1 MTKLVLRPSLKA
13 TSFHIHVREGSRGGL
28 QRGGQGAVVW
38 KPRREISVV
47 GLRSEISAL
56 KISALK
62 ISELKTSALKISA
75 LKISALKISEN

>member
-1 MTKLVLRPSLKA
+1 VSYIEGV
-13 TSFHIHVREGSRGGL
+13 SFIEEYRL
-28 QRGGQGAVVW
+28 LW

-62 ISELKTSALKISA
+62 ISELKMSALKISA
-75 LKISALKISEN
+75 LKISALKISRL